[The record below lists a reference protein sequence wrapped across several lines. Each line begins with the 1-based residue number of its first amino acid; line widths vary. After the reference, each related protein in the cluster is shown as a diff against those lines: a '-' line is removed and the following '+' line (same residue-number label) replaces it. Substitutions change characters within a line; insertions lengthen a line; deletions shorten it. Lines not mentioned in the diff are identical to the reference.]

1 MLEILKKW
9 EHTYKKYLEVK
20 EKNQFLDIPEWFDIK
35 LIPAFSEV
43 YGILK
48 QIENEWKKISKFRL
62 GDIARE
68 LKKILNIEKVEIR
81 TNFLDTTQNGEMIS
95 YTKQEFKQIGKYYVA
110 LETIRDYI
118 DITKPFL
125 EIFVNDFKV
134 ISSKCKKGFLK
145 KQDYLNGSTN
155 EENIE
160 LIEFSDEYRAGLNPK
175 TIEDRIIDFSDIKA
189 FMLERS
195 SSELEILSKVFENIY
210 KTNEKCSIEQVK

>member
-20 EKNQFLDIPEWFDIK
+20 KKNQFLDIPEWFDIK

-81 TNFLDTTQNGEMIS
+81 TNFIDTAQNGEMIS

-118 DITKPFL
+118 DITKPDL

-145 KQDYLNGSTN
+145 KQDYLDDSTN

-210 KTNEKCSIEQVK
+210 KLNEKSSIEQVK

>member
-20 EKNQFLDIPEWFDIK
+20 KKNQFLDIPEWFDIK

-81 TNFLDTTQNGEMIS
+81 TNFIDTTQNGEMIS

-118 DITKPFL
+118 DITKPDL

-145 KQDYLNGSTN
+145 KQDYLDDSTN

-195 SSELEILSKVFENIY
+195 SSEREILSKVFENIY
-210 KTNEKCSIEQVK
+210 KLNEKSSIEQVK

>member
-20 EKNQFLDIPEWFDIK
+20 KKNQFLDIPEWFDIK

-81 TNFLDTTQNGEMIS
+81 TNFIDTTQNGEMIS

-145 KQDYLNGSTN
+145 KQDYLDDSTN

-195 SSELEILSKVFENIY
+195 SSEREILSKVFENIY
-210 KTNEKCSIEQVK
+210 KLNEKSSIEQVK

>member
-20 EKNQFLDIPEWFDIK
+20 KKNQFLDIPEWFDIK

-95 YTKQEFKQIGKYYVA
+95 YTKQEFKEIGKYYVA
-110 LETIRDYI
+110 LETIREYI
-118 DITKPFL
+118 DITKPDL

-145 KQDYLNGSTN
+145 KQDYLDDSTN

-195 SSELEILSKVFENIY
+195 SSEREILSKVFENIY
-210 KTNEKCSIEQVK
+210 KLNEKSSIEQVK

>member
-68 LKKILNIEKVEIR
+68 LKNVLNIEKIEIR
-81 TNFLDTTQNGEMIS
+81 TNFIDTAQNGEIIS
-95 YTKQEFKQIGKYYVA
+95 YTKKEFKEIGRYYVA
-110 LETIRDYI
+110 LETIREYI
-118 DITKPFL
+118 DITKPDL

-134 ISSKCKKGFLK
+134 VSLKCKKGFLK
-145 KQDYLNGSTN
+145 KRDYLGGFTN
-155 EENIE
+155 EENIA
-160 LIEFSDEYRAGLNPK
+160 LIEMGDEYRAGLNPK

-210 KTNEKCSIEQVK
+210 KLNEKSSIEQVK